1 MRNVTTWLIQAWGM
15 FRRELLSLIR
25 QPKLILIMVLGPF
38 AVLLLFGAG
47 YRNDTI
53 SLRTIFVAEE
63 IDEIRTLIES
73 YEEEFDD
80 YVEPVGYTSDVLD
93 GRRALEAGEVDLVV
107 VFPPTPLETIRA
119 GSPAEI
125 AVLHNKID
133 PIQQT
138 AVVIAAEVATAKLNA
153 AIVSEMIAA
162 GQDQARSD
170 RAALESGIEVTE
182 GLAADEVIAD
192 EVEVE
197 PAGTSSQLITIED
210 VQFFLEEGDPRLL
223 AQPFVSDSET
233 ILRRPIDEVDF
244 FVPSAIGLLLQHAT
258 VSLAALSLMRDR
270 NLGLVE
276 MYRVGPIRSGSILI
290 GKYSAYLVVGL
301 VVGLGLLGV
310 TRYGLGTEVSGAL
323 AWAVASIVL
332 GLFAGLSLGF
342 VAALVAR
349 SDVQAVQFAMLVLL
363 LGLFFGG
370 FFLDLDNLRSPFRD
384 IAWLLPVTFTIR
396 LLQDVMLRGVAPD
409 LRDVGGLV
417 AQTAVYG
424 LVAWRLLVRQL
435 RVR

>member
-1 MRNVTTWLIQAWGM
+1 MKSRFAWLIQTWGM
-15 FRRELLSLIR
+15 CRRELLSLIR

-53 SLRTIFVAEE
+53 SLRTIFVAEDAE
-63 IDEIRTLIES
+63 EMRALIES
-73 YEEEFDD
+73 YEAEFDD
-80 YVEPVGYTSDVLD
+80 YVEPAGYTTDILD
-93 GRRALEAGEVDLVV
+93 GRRALEAGDVDLVV
-107 VFPPTPLETIRA
+107 VFPPTPLEEIRS
-119 GSPAEI
+119 GKPAEI
-125 AVLHNKID
+125 AVLHQKID
-133 PIQQT
+133 PIQQA

-162 GQDQARSD
+162 GQEQARSD
-170 RAALESGIEVTE
+170 REALDSGIEATE
-182 GLAADEVIAD
+182 GLAADEVIPD

-197 PAGTSSQLITIED
+197 PAGTTRQLITLDD
-210 VQFFLEEGDPRLL
+210 VEFFLEEGDPRLL
-223 AQPFVSDSET
+223 AQPFESDTET
-233 ILRRPIDEVDF
+233 ILRRSIDEVDF

-270 NLGLVE
+270 NLGLLE
-276 MYRVGPIRSGSILI
+276 MYRVGPIRSGSILV

-301 VVGLGLLGV
+301 IVGFGLLGI
-310 TRYGLGTEVSGAL
+310 TRYGLGTEVSGAIG
-323 AWAVASIVL
+323 WAVGSIVL

-342 VAALVAR
+342 VAALIAR

-370 FFLDLDNLRSPFRD
+370 FFLDLDNLRPPFRD

-396 LLQDVMLRGVAPD
+396 LLQDVILRGASPD
-409 LRDVGGLV
+409 LLDVAGLIG
-417 AQTAVYG
+417 QTVVYG
-424 LVAWRLLVRQL
+424 LIAWRLLVRQL
-435 RVR
+435 RVH